1 MLSNIYLIL
10 IFSGK
15 RRPSDSIGPASKVD
29 DAQNENS
36 NGGGSECDQIGERQ
50 SPCAGLRILFAI

>member
-1 MLSNIYLIL
+1 MPSNIYLIL

-36 NGGGSECDQIGERQ
+36 NGGSECDQSGERQ

>member
-10 IFSGK
+10 VCSGK
-15 RRPSDSIGPASKVD
+15 RRPSDSIGPATKVD

-36 NGGGSECDQIGERQ
+36 NGASECDQIGERQ

>member
-36 NGGGSECDQIGERQ
+36 NGGSECDPIGERQ

>member
-36 NGGGSECDQIGERQ
+36 NGASECDQIGERQ
-50 SPCAGLRILFAI
+50 SPCAGLRILLAI

>member
-36 NGGGSECDQIGERQ
+36 NGGSEFDQIGERQ